1 MTDRICECL
10 ENEVNRLFS
19 LFQDELGIRDGGVDP
34 LEAFELMEHT
44 YLLADKINE
53 ILLKQKGRQ
62 ND

>member
-1 MTDRICECL
+1 MLNEILAQL
-10 ENEVNRLFS
+10 EEKVNSIF
-19 LFQDELGIRDGGVDP
+19 FENQYKLGIKGGGLDP

-62 ND
+62 NG

>member
-10 ENEVNRLFS
+10 EEEVNRLF
-19 LFQDELGIRDGGVDP
+19 FQFQNEMGIKDGGIDP

-62 ND
+62 NG